1 MPAPDSSPRAD
12 RVLYR
17 LAADAVVA
25 LHLGFV
31 LFVAGGGALAL
42 RRPRLA
48 WLHLPAAAWGAG
60 IELAGGVCPLT
71 PLENRLRE
79 LGGQAGYPAGF
90 VDHYLLP
97 ALYPAGL
104 TRRVEIGL
112 GIAVLLG
119 NAAIYAAVVRRA
131 RRRR

>member
-1 MPAPDSSPRAD
+1 
-12 RVLYR
+12 VLYR
-17 LAADAVVA
+17 LAADAIVL

-31 LFVAGGGALAL
+31 LFVAAGGALAL
-42 RRPRLA
+42 RKPGLA

-71 PLENRLRE
+71 PLENRLRQ
-79 LGGQAGYPAGF
+79 LGGQAGYPGGF

-97 ALYPAGL
+97 ALYPADL

-112 GIAVLLG
+112 GIAILLG
-119 NAAIYAAVVRRA
+119 NAALYAVVIRRA
-131 RRRR
+131 RLWRRRRA